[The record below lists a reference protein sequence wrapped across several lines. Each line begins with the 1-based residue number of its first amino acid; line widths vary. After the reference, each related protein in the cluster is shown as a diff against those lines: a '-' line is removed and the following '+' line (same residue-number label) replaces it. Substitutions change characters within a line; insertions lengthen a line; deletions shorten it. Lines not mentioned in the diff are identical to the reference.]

1 MEIILIAAISADGFI
16 AHHSREVIS
25 WSRDLALFKKQTMG
39 WPVIMGSNTMATL
52 AIELEGRDKIVVHRQ
67 DKPQR
72 ILQGLN
78 TKRCFVIGGGRTYT
92 RFAPFLT
99 HLYLTPHPVIFG
111 GGIPLFPGLKSEI
124 NLKLEK
130 MVPVNEAR
138 DIFQYQYSV
147 IREST
152 E

>member
-1 MEIILIAAISADGFI
+1 MDIILIAAITADGFI
-16 AHHSREVIS
+16 ARHSQEVIS

-39 WPVIMGSNTMATL
+39 WPMIMGSNTMATL
-52 AIELEGRDKIVVHRQ
+52 AAELAGRDKIVVHRQ
-67 DKPQR
+67 DEPQR

-78 TKRCFVIGGGRTYT
+78 TNRCFVIGGGRTYT

-130 MVPVNEAR
+130 KIPVDKSRE
-138 DIFQYQYSV
+138 IFQYQYSV

-152 E
+152 A

>member
-1 MEIILIAAISADGFI
+1 MDIILIAAITADGFI
-16 AHHSREVIS
+16 AHHSQEVIS

-39 WPVIMGSNTMATL
+39 WPVIMGSNTMVTL
-52 AIELEGRDKIVVHRQ
+52 AVELEGRDKIVVHRQ
-67 DKPQR
+67 DEPQR
-72 ILQGLN
+72 ILQRLN

-130 MVPVNEAR
+130 KVPVDKYRE
-138 DIFQYQYSV
+138 IFQYQYSV

-152 E
+152 V